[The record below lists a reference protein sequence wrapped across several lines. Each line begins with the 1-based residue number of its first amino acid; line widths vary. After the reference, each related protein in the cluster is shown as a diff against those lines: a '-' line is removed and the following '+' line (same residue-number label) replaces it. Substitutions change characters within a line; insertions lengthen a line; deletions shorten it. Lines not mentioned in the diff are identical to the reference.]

1 MAENTAKRSVFQRLK
16 DFFKGLKQE
25 LKKIT
30 WPTLGQTV
38 KQTIVVV
45 VISIILC
52 LFIRLIDVLSQY
64 AVSAMSTIVK

>member
-1 MAENTAKRSVFQRLK
+1 MAENTAKKNVFQRLK
-16 DFFKGLKQE
+16 DFFKGLKTE

-30 WPTLGQTV
+30 WPTLAQTV

-45 VISIILC
+45 VISIVLC